1 MIVDKGGQTPDGSV
15 TNAPISNEDARVLFE
30 DLITAILFIVIGV
43 GAFVVALSYPI
54 GTMHRMGAGMFP
66 LLISGLIISVG
77 IALALQSLRVVK
89 MTTRTTM
96 SKLIPTFT
104 SIRALFFVMLALLTF
119 AILVRPAGLLLATG
133 ALAFIS
139 TRAEP
144 SRRLIPSIILSLIL
158 SGLSAAIFV
167 YGIGL
172 PIPLLPGQ

>member
-1 MIVDKGGQTPDGSV
+1 MIVDKGGLTPGSSA
-15 TNAPISNEDARVLFE
+15 NNEPLRDKDASVLFE
-30 DLITAILFIVIGV
+30 DLITAVLFILIGV
-43 GAFVVALSYPI
+43 GAFVVALHYPI
-54 GTMHRMGAGMFP
+54 GTLHRMGAGMFP

-77 IALALQSLRVVK
+77 VALALQSMRVVK
-89 MTTRTTM
+89 GISRARI
-96 SKLIPTFT
+96 SELIPTFT

-144 SRRLIPSIILSLIL
+144 SRRLIPSLILSLIL
-158 SGLSAAIFV
+158 SCLSAAIFV